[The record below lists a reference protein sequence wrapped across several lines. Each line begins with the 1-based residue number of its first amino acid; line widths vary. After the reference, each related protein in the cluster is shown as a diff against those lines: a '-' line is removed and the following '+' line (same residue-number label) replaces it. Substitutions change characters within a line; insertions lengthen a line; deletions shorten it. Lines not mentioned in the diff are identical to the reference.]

1 MKRGIYLNEN
11 LHWHSQ
17 NVTKRDRQFLHGHQS
32 YVLWF
37 TGLSGSG
44 KSTIAN
50 ALESKLYQL
59 GLSTYLLDGDN
70 VRHGLNSDLTFAKKD
85 RKENIRRVGEV
96 CKLFVDSGIIVLSAF
111 ISPYRDDRNEVRS
124 LLNKKEFIEIYVKCP
139 LEICEQRDPK
149 GLYKL
154 AREGKIKDF
163 TGISSAY
170 EIPLQPELILD
181 TEKNSISKNVDEII
195 QYLLK
200 EQLL

>member
-1 MKRGIYLNEN
+1 M
-11 LHWHSQ
+11 
-17 NVTKRDRQFLHGHQS
+17 
-32 YVLWF
+32 
-37 TGLSGSG
+37 
-44 KSTIAN
+44 
-50 ALESKLYQL
+50 
-59 GLSTYLLDGDN
+59 
-70 VRHGLNSDLTFAKKD
+70 TFAKKD

>member
-1 MKRGIYLNEN
+1 M
-11 LHWHSQ
+11 
-17 NVTKRDRQFLHGHQS
+17 
-32 YVLWF
+32 
-37 TGLSGSG
+37 
-44 KSTIAN
+44 
-50 ALESKLYQL
+50 
-59 GLSTYLLDGDN
+59 
-70 VRHGLNSDLTFAKKD
+70 
-85 RKENIRRVGEV
+85 
-96 CKLFVDSGIIVLSAF
+96 
-111 ISPYRDDRNEVRS
+111 
-124 LLNKKEFIEIYVKCP
+124 KCP